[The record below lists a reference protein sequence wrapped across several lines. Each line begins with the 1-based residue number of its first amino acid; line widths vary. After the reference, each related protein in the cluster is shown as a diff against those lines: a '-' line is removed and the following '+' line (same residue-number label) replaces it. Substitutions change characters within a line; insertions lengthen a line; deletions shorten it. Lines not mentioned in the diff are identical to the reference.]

1 MCDERGWG
9 GHNSSRWRH
18 ASRLTCFVAAATHAV
33 SQSHLTSIQV
43 QFETRARLSLDCCG
57 LGLVTG
63 WQMPQIT
70 PKSLKNEIRLPWKH
84 GRHSICDSLVCRGTS
99 TQIWPHFLANLTVSA
114 KRRKAPY
121 RRSHR
126 DTCSQ
131 CAHRRVE
138 SEEWGFFFFFLAR
151 GDHLLTWCA
160 RKESRVRFSRELRG
174 VRPQR
179 NVFTPISGLESHPIL
194 ISRWSDFHLGT
205 SRHRVEFL
213 CRHGAHRTGPSAR
226 PALASG
232 GA

>member
-9 GHNSSRWRH
+9 GHISSRWRH

-138 SEEWGFFFFFLAR
+138 SEEWGFFFFFSSPEGITFWLDAQGRNPGWGFR
-151 GDHLLTWCA
+151 GNYAASDRNEMC
-160 RKESRVRFSRELRG
+160 SRQFLVWNRIRF
-174 VRPQR
+174 
-179 NVFTPISGLESHPIL
+179 
-194 ISRWSDFHLGT
+194 
-205 SRHRVEFL
+205 
-213 CRHGAHRTGPSAR
+213 
-226 PALASG
+226 
-232 GA
+232 